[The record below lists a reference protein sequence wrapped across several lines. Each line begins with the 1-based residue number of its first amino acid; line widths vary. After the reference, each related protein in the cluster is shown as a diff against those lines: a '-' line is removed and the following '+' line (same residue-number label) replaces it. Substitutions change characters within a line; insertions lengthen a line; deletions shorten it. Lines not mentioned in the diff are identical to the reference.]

1 MRDKVWRN
9 IVQVDEFPEV
19 GVSIQCTFLE
29 SLGDGWH
36 GRAERSAPQQL
47 RRGERKLCE
56 GDAAGIQGERAGRML
71 SLYCRKRVRV

>member
-1 MRDKVWRN
+1 MRDTVWRN

-47 RRGERKLCE
+47 RRGGEKALRGGRS
-56 GDAAGIQGERAGRML
+56 GDPRRT
-71 SLYCRKRVRV
+71 CRTNAVAVLPEAS

>member
-9 IVQVDEFPEV
+9 IVQVGEFPEV

-36 GRAERSAPQQL
+36 GRAERSALQQL
-47 RRGERKLCE
+47 RSGGEKALRGGRI
-56 GDAAGIQGERAGRML
+56 GDPRRT
-71 SLYCRKRVRV
+71 CRTNAVAVLPEAS